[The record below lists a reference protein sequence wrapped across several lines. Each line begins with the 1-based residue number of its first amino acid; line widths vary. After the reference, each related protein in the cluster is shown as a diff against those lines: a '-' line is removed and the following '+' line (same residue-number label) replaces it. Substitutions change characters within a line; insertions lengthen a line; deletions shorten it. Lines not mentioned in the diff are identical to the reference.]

1 MNRDFMQINDTDYV
15 ISHGNGKIYLAKSNN
30 NIERILM
37 LENDIEFINKNIIR
51 NDKFLKKVNFNEKA
65 RKLLNI
71 FILIGGI
78 SITLAGISSSFG
90 VIKTLVVTTYAL
102 LIMKT
107 MGSAMYGIKILNKRK
122 IKKLTSYI
130 ETNSQRVEKLTKEL
144 EELKTKS
151 NYQKISYSK
160 TQIKPMKQPTY
171 EHSQNKVKPN
181 IIKAW

>member
-15 ISHGNGKIYLAKSNN
+15 ISHSNGKIYLAKSNN

-90 VIKTLVVTTYAL
+90 VIKTLVITTYAL
-102 LIMKT
+102 LIMKA
-107 MGSAMYGIKILNKRK
+107 MG
-122 IKKLTSYI
+122 
-130 ETNSQRVEKLTKEL
+130 
-144 EELKTKS
+144 
-151 NYQKISYSK
+151 
-160 TQIKPMKQPTY
+160 
-171 EHSQNKVKPN
+171 
-181 IIKAW
+181 